1 MKVNKKNIDRL
12 TSGEWRKRSSLF
24 SIVKNILLLVLI
36 IILSIYMLDIVES
49 FRKTVN

>member
-12 TSGEWRKRSSLF
+12 TSDEWRKRSSLF